1 MKVSRTRIALLVL
14 IWIVTSFP
22 AFANETFC
30 VNGFIYKALKDSSSL
45 ALTGYQTFHD
55 ADYSQPLHIPATVM
69 YKGKAYSVKRI
80 ESEAFKGQTE
90 IQSIIV
96 EEGIEMIGENVFEHC
111 TNLKSVYIP
120 ASVESIKEGL
130 FGSCYNLTSVVVATN
145 NEIYDSRDASNA
157 IIDSD
162 TDELLVACSSTQIP
176 PSVKSIGDFAFYHC
190 ITMEELVVPEGVE
203 RIGNFAFFGCSS
215 LKKICLPKSLTELGA
230 DAFQGCNSLVS
241 INIPENVVK
250 IEEGNIFAGCN
261 NLTSVQVD
269 DANPNYD
276 SRSNCNG
283 IVRKSDSALIATCR
297 TTQISSDIS
306 ILGDYCFDGT
316 IIHSVRIPESVVNVS
331 TNAFSGC
338 NEIDEII
345 VSPNNPK
352 YISPK
357 GSNALLTKDGKT
369 LLLGCRT
376 TAIPYRV
383 EKIEYNAFMGRYS
396 KLVLRMPETIKEI
409 SPFAFSHCNVL
420 YEVIIPQS
428 VQSIGPYAFEGCT
441 NLVAVQIPSSVKK
454 IDISTFSNCYN
465 LSTVSLTEGLE
476 EIARHAFLNCKSLKH
491 IYLPASVTKVDDFAF
506 EDSPFAE
513 K

>member
-1 MKVSRTRIALLVL
+1 MSVCVLKKRKWRKLPLTRRGIPEPC
-14 IWIVTSFP
+14 SP
-22 AFANETFC
+22 SC
-30 VNGFIYKALKDSSSL
+30 SSS
-45 ALTGYQTFHD
+45 
-55 ADYSQPLHIPATVM
+55 
-69 YKGKAYSVKRI
+69 
-80 ESEAFKGQTE
+80 
-90 IQSIIV
+90 
-96 EEGIEMIGENVFEHC
+96 
-111 TNLKSVYIP
+111 
-120 ASVESIKEGL
+120 
-130 FGSCYNLTSVVVATN
+130 
-145 NEIYDSRDASNA
+145 
-157 IIDSD
+157 
-162 TDELLVACSSTQIP
+162 
-176 PSVKSIGDFAFYHC
+176 FAA
-190 ITMEELVVPEGVE
+190 E
-203 RIGNFAFFGCSS
+203 RIGNFAFFGCSN

-241 INIPENVVK
+241 INIPENVIK

-269 DANPNYD
+269 GANPNYD

-316 IIHSVRIPESVVNVS
+316 IIHSVRIPESVVYVS

-376 TAIPYRV
+376 TAIPYGV

-420 YEVIIPQS
+420 HEVIVPQS
-428 VQSIGPYAFEGCT
+428 VQLIGPYAFEGCT

-476 EIARHAFLNCKSLKH
+476 EIARHAFLNCKNLKH
-491 IYLPASVTKVDDFAF
+491 VYLPASVTKVDNSAF
-506 EDSPFAE
+506 ENTPFSE
-513 K
+513 E